1 MKKAF
6 CIFLFFGLG
15 LKAEV
20 KETDLLFQEA
30 LFYYQSQQL
39 DKALENFSKLLEK
52 DSSYPQA
59 EKFFV
64 EILKKKASKVI
75 IPEQKS
81 GDRRQKTEDRSQ
93 EAEVKRQKTEEIKIV
108 PELEEPEKATWTEE
122 ITTKEKKEEEKPKP
136 TLPKRGQ
143 DYLFAHTLIKKG
155 FYQPALN
162 ELGQI
167 LTEEPETKIKD
178 KILFTMAQI
187 LFKMEK
193 YAEAISTLKTLLTET
208 PKSSLIYEVNLI
220 IADSLFSQ
228 NNFLD
233 SRLQYL
239 KVLHRL
245 SNEEILEDSYP
256 ELPPISRK
264 KDELLSEAQL
274 GVGNTYKRLEEY
286 QKAIVEYQKVL
297 DIYPM
302 AGSADDACFYLADL
316 YDREPLIR
324 DFEKAV
330 KIYKLLMERYPESI
344 WFDRCKE
351 RKKYLEENYL

>member
-6 CIFLFFGLG
+6 CIFLFFGIG

-39 DKALENFSKLLEK
+39 DKALESFSKLLER

-59 EKFFV
+59 ERFFV
-64 EILKKKASKVI
+64 ETLKKRA
-75 IPEQKS
+75 
-81 GDRRQKTEDRSQ
+81 GAEDR
-93 EAEVKRQKTEEIKIV
+93 RQKTEEIKIV
-108 PELEEPEKATWTEE
+108 PKLEELEKATSTEEITIPEKATWTEE
-122 ITTKEKKEEEKPKP
+122 ITIQKKKEEEKPKP

-162 ELGQI
+162 ELVQA

-193 YAEAISTLKTLLTET
+193 YAEAISTLKTLLTEA
-208 PKSSLIYEVNLI
+208 PKSSLIHEVNLI

-297 DIYPM
+297 DLYPK

-330 KIYKLLMERYPESI
+330 RIYKLLMERYPESI

>member
-1 MKKAF
+1 MKKTF
-6 CIFLFFGLG
+6 FIFLFLMSTIC
-15 LKAEV
+15 AEV

-39 DKALENFSKLLEK
+39 DKALETFSKLLEK
-52 DSSYPQA
+52 DPSYPKAQ
-59 EKFFV
+59 ELFV
-64 EILKKKASKVI
+64 ETLKKKAGK
-75 IPEQKS
+75 
-81 GDRRQKTEDRSQ
+81 DRIQNTEYRIQ
-93 EAEVKRQKTEEIKIV
+93 NTEEKGEKIEEIKIV
-108 PELEEPEKATWTEE
+108 PGLEEPEKATCTEE
-122 ITTKEKKEEEKPKP
+122 IVIPEPEKKEEEKPKP

-162 ELGQI
+162 ELVQV

-193 YAEAISTLKTLLTET
+193 YTDAVSTLKTLLAET
-208 PKSSLIYEVNLI
+208 PKSSLIYEANLI

-233 SRLQYL
+233 ARLQYL
-239 KVLHRL
+239 KVFHNL
-245 SNEEILEDSYP
+245 SNEEILDDLYP

-264 KDELLSEAQL
+264 KEELLAEAQL
-274 GVGNTYKRLEEY
+274 GIGNTYKRLEEY
-286 QKAIVEYQKVL
+286 QKAIAEYQKVL
-297 DIYPM
+297 DLYPKT
-302 AGSADDACFYLADL
+302 ASADDACFYLADI
-316 YDREPLIR
+316 YDRQPQIR

-330 KIYKLLMERYPESI
+330 KIYKLLMERYPDSI
-344 WFDRCKE
+344 WFDRAKE